1 MCIPGGWRIGWR
13 NFGFGIHLFFFS
25 LQAASRRSI
34 SIYMSPYRCMPFI
47 LCILIKIV
55 ALSLSQIVHIVVN
68 DFGVSLKIADPD
80 FVIG

>member
-1 MCIPGGWRIGWR
+1 
-13 NFGFGIHLFFFS
+13 
-25 LQAASRRSI
+25 
-34 SIYMSPYRCMPFI
+34 MSPYRCMPFI